1 MQRQTGITA
10 ATTFTTTGIQFGL
23 AVAGTYALPR
33 ASAMHRV
40 VSNRP
45 DPVKPKRSDER
56 GHSPCESWQP
66 SSAAGETGHLTVM
79 RRVDA
84 RLAAPAGLPPRL
96 WAAWVLSQSLCG

>member
-10 ATTFTTTGIQFGL
+10 ATTFTTTGFQFGL

-33 ASAMHRV
+33 ASAMHPV

-45 DPVKPKRSDER
+45 DPVKSKRPDAEADF
-56 GHSPCESWQP
+56 HCESRH
-66 SSAAGETGHLTVM
+66 SSSEPGSTGRLTVM

-84 RLAAPAGLPPRL
+84 RLIAPAGLPPRL
-96 WAAWVLSQSLCG
+96 WATWVLSQSLCG